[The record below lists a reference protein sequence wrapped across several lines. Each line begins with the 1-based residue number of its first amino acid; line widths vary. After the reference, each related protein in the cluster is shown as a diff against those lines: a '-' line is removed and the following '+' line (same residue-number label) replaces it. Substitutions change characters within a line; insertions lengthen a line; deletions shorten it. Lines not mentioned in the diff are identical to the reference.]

1 MLIMFIF
8 LLDTTMILLELKS
21 ILINLTKQGKRYS
34 EIGTILEMSR

>member
-8 LLDTTMILLELKS
+8 LLDTTMIPLELKS

-34 EIGTILEMSR
+34 EIGAILEMSR